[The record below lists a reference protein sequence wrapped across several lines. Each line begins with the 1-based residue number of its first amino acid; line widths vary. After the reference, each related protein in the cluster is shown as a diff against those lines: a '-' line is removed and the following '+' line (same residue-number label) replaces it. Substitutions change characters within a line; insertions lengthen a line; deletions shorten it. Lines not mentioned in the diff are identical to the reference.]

1 MILYLAS
8 KEGEVEISEE
18 SVAPKSLFPVVRR
31 KSDLQALNFLLE
43 GDEPTIIPCRVK
55 KIRWVSYGIVDAS
68 GSDFGTDIHIG
79 DDIQFRYGQW
89 TTASRE
95 KSSNYRELCNLVN
108 TLEDLCEKG
117 KLKDCELFLF
127 ADNLVAEYAY
137 YKCSSSSRTLF
148 ELVLRTRKLQMAG
161 ELILHVAHIAG
172 ARIQTCGVDVFVT
185 GKYF

>member
-31 KSDLQALNFLLE
+31 KSDLQALKFLLE
-43 GDEPTIIPCRVK
+43 GDE
-55 KIRWVSYGIVDAS
+55 IVDAS